1 MPQSDQT
8 TPKLLPAPAPVR
20 AAEPSDA
27 ERRRARGQRYRT
39 RFFRVWGY
47 IGIGIIIVAVCWAL
61 GKLGDAISVLLAG
74 GILAFIYAP
83 ITNALDRHLHV
94 PRVLGTFVGMI
105 TVFAALAL
113 LAFVIFPP
121 IFSQAASFLSALPG
135 FISQIQDLWNEF
147 NEYLSL
153 NPNGQVQT
161 FLASLSDT
169 ISSQLSTLASTVAS
183 STASGLFSGIKS
195 VFSSFI
201 TGFMALVVSFWL
213 AKDFPRIEREVANI
227 VGPRRG
233 EDYRIVTSVFGRS
246 LSGYLK
252 GLIVTSTC
260 TGIIAGLGFW
270 ILGIPYA
277 MLLGLLTAVLN
288 VIPYIGPWVGGALGF
303 LVGLSV
309 GPVPAILSIV
319 VTIIAQQLTDNL
331 VSPKVMQTAVSLHP
345 VLVIA
350 ALAAGS
356 SLGGI
361 VGMIAAVPLTAA
373 VKGTFVYYFEKK
385 TGRQLVSRDGS
396 LFKGE
401 PFCDDEGNPRPAC
414 DSLGVDVLGTKG
426 VPERIKA
433 AIRHGHSDV
442 PDSVRAAQEAQ
453 ASKQAKRTDKSG
465 APDTSGSGEAGRSP
479 SSRRRR
485 RRHRQGGTN
494 SPDSGAKTPSSGDD
508 SAPHRP

>member
-1 MPQSDQT
+1 M
-8 TPKLLPAPAPVR
+8 
-20 AAEPSDA
+20 
-27 ERRRARGQRYRT
+27 
-39 RFFRVWGY
+39 RFHRVWGY
-47 IGIGIIIVAVCWAL
+47 IGIGIIVVAVCWCL

-105 TVFAALAL
+105 TVFAVIAL

-121 IFSQAASFLSALPG
+121 IVNQAVSFLSALPG
-135 FISQIQDLWNEF
+135 FVSQIQDLWTEF

-161 FLASLSDT
+161 FLASLSES
-169 ISSQLSTLASTVAS
+169 IGSQVSSLAGNLAS

-201 TGFMALVVSFWL
+201 TGFMALVISFWL

-260 TGIIAGLGFW
+260 TGIIAGVGFW
-270 ILGIPYA
+270 ILGVPYA

-309 GPVPAILSIV
+309 GPVPAVLSVV
-319 VTIIAQQLTDNL
+319 VTIIAQQFTDNL
-331 VSPKVMQTAVSLHP
+331 ISPKVMQSAVSLHP

-361 VGMIAAVPLTAA
+361 IGMIAAVPLTAA

-385 TGRQLVSRDGS
+385 TGRQLVSSDGA

-401 PFCDDEGNPRPAC
+401 PFSDEEGNPRPAC
-414 DSLGVDVLGTKG
+414 DSLGLDVLGEKG
-426 VPERIKA
+426 VPDRIRA
-433 AIRHGHSDV
+433 AIQHGHSDV
-442 PDSVRAAQEAQ
+442 PDTVRAREDTATTTTAHAKPAD
-453 ASKQAKRTDKSG
+453 ASKP
-465 APDTSGSGEAGRSP
+465 APVSAAPASSTSKHSGS
-479 SSRRRR
+479 RRAHKASAR
-485 RRHRQGGTN
+485 
-494 SPDSGAKTPSSGDD
+494 DD
-508 SAPHRP
+508 DAPHQH

>member
-1 MPQSDQT
+1 MSPQT
-8 TPKLLPAPAPVR
+8 PAPHNAPASTASR
-20 AAEPSDA
+20 AE
-27 ERRRARGQRYRT
+27 RYRT
-39 RFFRVWGY
+39 RFHRVWGY
-47 IGIGIIIVAVCWAL
+47 IGIGIIVVAACWCL

-94 PRVLGTFVGMI
+94 PRVIGTFVGMI
-105 TVFAALAL
+105 TVFAAVAL

-121 IFSQAASFLSALPG
+121 IFSQAVSFLSALPG
-135 FISQIQDLWNEF
+135 FVSQIQDLWNEF

-153 NPNGQVQT
+153 NPTGQVQT
-161 FLASLSDT
+161 FLASLSES
-169 ISSQLSTLASTVAS
+169 IGSQVSSLAGNVAS

-201 TGFMALVVSFWL
+201 TGFMALVISFWL
-213 AKDFPRIEREVANI
+213 AKDFPRIEHEIANI

-260 TGIIAGLGFW
+260 TGVIAGLGFW
-270 ILGIPYA
+270 ILGVPYA
-277 MLLGLLTAVLN
+277 LLLGLLTAVLN

-309 GPVPAILSIV
+309 GPVPAVLSIA
-319 VTIIAQQLTDNL
+319 VTIIAQQFTDNL
-331 VSPKVMQTAVSLHP
+331 ISPKVMQSAVSLHP

-361 VGMIAAVPLTAA
+361 IGMITAVPLTAA

-385 TGRQLVSRDGS
+385 TGRQLVSDDGA
-396 LFKGE
+396 LFRGD
-401 PFCDDEGNPRPAC
+401 PFCDEEGNPRPAC
-414 DSLGVDVLGTKG
+414 DSLGVDVLGEKG

-442 PDSVRAAQEAQ
+442 PDTVRDRDYADAPAPSDRVAASAAPGETPSADGTPEASV
-453 ASKQAKRTDKSG
+453 D
-465 APDTSGSGEAGRSP
+465 AG
-479 SSRRRR
+479 
-485 RRHRQGGTN
+485 G
-494 SPDSGAKTPSSGDD
+494 PDSATGKKRRDMTAAGEND
-508 SAPHRP
+508 APHQR